1 MAAGKSSLHASC
13 DGTLRIPLQSLP
25 GLGPHLELR
34 PEPQDSFPVP
44 TLILGFFLS
53 TMRTTGYHLCGLW
66 KVQSPCELRGTS
78 RVPLQSLLGPRSS
91 SGAETTTSG
100 FLFSVDMDFR
110 ISMQSPQGCQASPHW
125 RHAIPLTSRAVTV
138 VSGLLSS

>member
-13 DGTLRIPLQSLP
+13 KG
-25 GLGPHLELR
+25 
-34 PEPQDSFPVP
+34 
-44 TLILGFFLS
+44 
-53 TMRTTGYHLCGLW
+53 
-66 KVQSPCELRGTS
+66 
-78 RVPLQSLLGPRSS
+78 LLGLPLPSVPGSKSS